1 MLEIDGDLVADH
13 RLHLPQPPIGLF
25 GMSHQVAGFEKFV
38 HRGLRVRSE
47 TDVSAPRID
56 AHDLSAL
63 VAARLCHDLISPMG
77 AIGNGM
83 ELLQMTEGRGAAEL
97 ELISDSLATALAKLR
112 FYRLAFGP
120 ADAQA
125 RQSIDEA
132 RQITDAMFHG
142 RFTVAWDA
150 RGAGMRRTTARL
162 VYLAILCLEK
172 SLPMGGSARVL
183 IEDEAVGLAVEGC
196 RVAPHSNLWLH
207 VTHGVPVLDLGS
219 GGVQFALLRQG
230 LEASGHRIEVD
241 FGETDVTVRMTAPS
255 PILA

>member
-1 MLEIDGDLVADH
+1 M
-13 RLHLPQPPIGLF
+13 
-25 GMSHQVAGFEKFV
+25 HQ
-38 HRGLRVRSE
+38 RRVR
-47 TDVSAPRID
+47 
-56 AHDLSAL
+56 AHGLQVGPQGLAL
-63 VAARLCHDLISPMG
+63 GGRGERGGQLEHVGVGDRG
-77 AIGNGM
+77 A
-83 ELLQMTEGRGAAEL
+83 QGRRAGGGAAEL

-241 FGETDVTVRMTAPS
+241 FGETDVTVRMTAPT